1 MPVEIFGYGRPP
13 AVHSLC
19 PVALPPPSVAAMHPT
34 DELRVSTR
42 ALREAARAMGAGVPG
57 WSAAAL
63 ADELVAALASL
74 SRDASAGWG
83 AVRATAAAG
92 EAAAASGSRLAD
104 SVEDVAAGLRAVAD
118 AYDAVDERAAGHQPG
133 PRWAGPQQW

>member
-1 MPVEIFGYGRPP
+1 
-13 AVHSLC
+13 
-19 PVALPPPSVAAMHPT
+19 MHPT

-57 WSAAAL
+57 WF
-63 ADELVAALASL
+63 ADELVAALAAL

-83 AVRATAAAG
+83 AVRAAATAG
-92 EAAAASGSRLAD
+92 EAAAASAFRLAD
-104 SVEDVAAGLRAVAD
+104 AVEDVAAGLRTVAD